1 LWLADAFIS
10 DSLYSVWAWCKRA
23 GSAYSSFL
31 YRYFA
36 LTGLKK
42 TTVNGIDHSL
52 TLGTVLAFGLL
63 AYALPPFAGTGD
75 VWNERRQHAVT
86 LTDGE
91 GTVIGQRGI
100 RQDDNIPLEEM
111 PPHVIQAVLATED
124 ARFFDH
130 FGVDVIGTFRAALRN
145 ARSEKVQGGSSITQ
159 QVAKNLFLSP
169 EQTLQRKIHEA
180 FLSLWIE
187 ARLTK
192 EEILKLYLDRSYLG
206 GGNYGVEAAAQYYFG
221 KSIRDVNLQESAII
235 AGLFKAPTNYAP
247 HKDLEAALGRAGVV
261 LWRMVDAGYI
271 SQGEM
276 IQARRQTPTIFAK
289 KDVLTPDW
297 FLDYAFQNTL
307 DILEEQGLQREYVIE
322 VKTTIDRKLQIDS
335 QAIMNDV
342 LTTQGPAGNF
352 TQGASVTM
360 APDGA
365 VRAIVGGRDY
375 ETSQFNRAT
384 DAERQSGSS
393 FKPFVYL
400 AALLNGFTPED
411 TIVDS
416 PVSIGGWSP
425 GNYDGK
431 YGGRV
436 TLRTALAKSYNS
448 IPVKLLQAIGRP
460 AITQAA
466 RDTGIEGKLDTWPTM
481 VLGTSSLTLLDLS
494 TGYATLANNG
504 KLARPYAVLE
514 IRRPN
519 GDILY
524 QHDKAVS
531 PAPQVVPETTI
542 EQLNTMLGA
551 VVTSGTGRGADIGI
565 MPTAGKTGTNQGYRD
580 AWYVGYSAHFVT
592 GVWVGN
598 DDFSPMNEITGGRVP
613 APAWKRIMEVAEAGQ
628 AIAALPGL
636 PITEANLKF
645 AEEQEKLKAEA
656 KVVAEEPNAVPP
668 DAETKLSNAIYVPSA
683 DEQPANTPDLV
694 AGAQSSD
701 QVLNNMFKVF
711 ERKPTQVVKPKRAAR
726 NKVARRT
733 IQDTGG
739 VYGEGRA
746 ERRQQRG
753 DDGSFIDN
761 LFKTRE
767 SSPKRKKKKK
777 KDFFFFDF

>member
-1 LWLADAFIS
+1 M
-10 DSLYSVWAWCKRA
+10 WAWCKRA

-36 LTGLKK
+36 LTGVKK
-42 TTVNGIDHSL
+42 ATINGVDHAL
-52 TLGTVLAFGLL
+52 TLGTIFAFGLL
-63 AYALPPFAGTGD
+63 AYALPPFSGTGD

-91 GTVIGQRGI
+91 GTVIGLRGI

-111 PPHVIQAVLATED
+111 PPHVIQSVLATED

-206 GGNYGVEAAAQYYFG
+206 GGNYGVEAAAQFYFG
-221 KSIRDVNLQESAII
+221 KSIRDVNLQEAAII

-247 HKDLEAALGRAGVV
+247 HKDLEAALGRANVV
-261 LWRMVDAGYI
+261 LWRMVDSGYI

-322 VKTTIDRKLQIDS
+322 VKTTIDRKLQIES
-335 QAIMNDV
+335 QAIVNDA
-342 LTTQGPAGNF
+342 LITQGPAGNF

-365 VRAIVGGRDY
+365 VKAIVGGRDY
-375 ETSQFNRAT
+375 EASQFNRAT

-411 TIVDS
+411 VMLDG
-416 PVSIGGWSP
+416 PVSIGNWRP

-466 RDTGIEGKLDTWPTM
+466 RDTGIQGELDKWPTM

-504 KLARPYAVLE
+504 KLAEPYAVLE

-524 QHDKAVS
+524 QRDKVAP
-531 PAPQVVPETTI
+531 PAQQVVPVATI
-542 EQLNTMLGA
+542 EQLNSMLGA

-598 DDFSPMNEITGGRVP
+598 DDFTPMNEITGGRVP
-613 APAWKRIMEVAEAGQ
+613 APIWKRIMDVAESGQ
-628 AIAALPGL
+628 AIAGMPGL

-645 AEEQEKLKAEA
+645 AEEQEKLKADA
-656 KVVAEEPNAVPP
+656 NKVAEEPAAIPP
-668 DAETKLSNAIYVPSA
+668 DAETKISNVIFVPSA
-683 DEQPANTPDLV
+683 DERPPD
-694 AGAQSSD
+694 AGDIVVGTQSSD
-701 QVLNNMFKVF
+701 QVLNDMFKVF
-711 ERKPTQVVKPKRAAR
+711 ERKEPQVVKPKRASR
-726 NKVARRT
+726 NKVARRAVAES
-733 IQDTGG
+733 GG
-739 VYGEGRA
+739 IYGEGRA
-746 ERRQQRG
+746 ERRQQR
-753 DDGSFIDN
+753 DDGSFIEN